1 MAGSIP
7 SFAFAVGLL
16 VLSAP
21 VASASAQPRDATYS
35 SVCRHADSGDLL
47 GLEVSFV
54 SEADGGY
61 ALVQRY
67 EGAAIAP
74 VLMQVKQR
82 GRDLVLVSGAT
93 DSIVLRRDGKTLRLT
108 YLDGQLSA
116 AGSSSETLIPSLAVW
131 QGKRI
136 AACR

>member
-1 MAGSIP
+1 MVGSIP
-7 SFAFAVGLL
+7 SFALAVGLL

-21 VASASAQPRDATYS
+21 VASAKAQQRDATYS
-35 SVCRHADSGDLL
+35 SVCRHPDSGDLL

-54 SEADGGY
+54 SDAGSGY

-82 GRDLVLVSGAT
+82 GRDLVLMSGAT
-93 DSIVLRRDGKTLRLT
+93 DSIALRQDGKTLRLT

-131 QGKRI
+131 QGKRV

>member
-7 SFAFAVGLL
+7 SFALVVGLL

-21 VASASAQPRDATYS
+21 VASANADPRDATYS
-35 SVCRHADSGDLL
+35 SGCRHAESGDLL

-93 DSIVLRRDGKTLRLT
+93 DSIALRQDGKILRLT

-116 AGSSSETLIPSLAVW
+116 AGSSSETLIPSLPVW
-131 QGKRI
+131 QGKSVP
-136 AACR
+136 AWP

>member
-1 MAGSIP
+1 MTGSIP
-7 SFAFAVGLL
+7 SFALAVGLL
-16 VLSAP
+16 VLSGP
-21 VASASAQPRDATYS
+21 VASDNAQPRDATYA
-35 SVCRHADSGDLL
+35 SVCRHTDSGDLL
-47 GLEVSFV
+47 GLEVSFI

-82 GRDLVLVSGAT
+82 ERDLVLVSGAT
-93 DSIVLRRDGKTLRLT
+93 DSIALRQDGKTLRLT

-116 AGSSSETLIPSLAVW
+116 AGSSSENLIPSLAVW
-131 QGKRI
+131 QGKSV
-136 AACR
+136 AACH

>member
-7 SFAFAVGLL
+7 SFALVVGLL

-21 VASASAQPRDATYS
+21 VASANADPRDATYS
-35 SVCRHADSGDLL
+35 SVCRHAESGDLL

-93 DSIVLRRDGKTLRLT
+93 DSIALRQDGKILRLT

-116 AGSSSETLIPSLAVW
+116 AGSSSETLIPSVPGW
-131 QGKRI
+131 QGKSG

>member
-21 VASASAQPRDATYS
+21 VASAKAQPHDATYS
-35 SVCRHADSGDLL
+35 SVCRQADSGDLL

-93 DSIVLRRDGKTLRLT
+93 DSIVLRQDGKILRLT

-116 AGSSSETLIPSLAVW
+116 AGSPSETLIPSLPVW
-131 QGKRI
+131 QGKSV

>member
-7 SFAFAVGLL
+7 SFALVVGLL

-21 VASASAQPRDATYS
+21 VASANADPRDATYS
-35 SVCRHADSGDLL
+35 SVCRHAESGELL
-47 GLEVSFV
+47 GLEVAFV

-93 DSIVLRRDGKTLRLT
+93 DSIALRQDGKILRLT

-116 AGSSSETLIPSLAVW
+116 AGSSSETLIPSLPVW
-131 QGKRI
+131 QGKSV

>member
-1 MAGSIP
+1 MTGSIP
-7 SFAFAVGLL
+7 SFALAVGLL
-16 VLSAP
+16 VLSGP
-21 VASASAQPRDATYS
+21 VASDDAQPRDATYS

-47 GLEVSFV
+47 GLEVSFI

-82 GRDLVLVSGAT
+82 ERDLVLVSGAT
-93 DSIVLRRDGKTLRLT
+93 DSIALRQDGKTLRLT

-116 AGSSSETLIPSLAVW
+116 AGSSSENLIPSLAVW
-131 QGKRI
+131 QGKSV
-136 AACR
+136 AACH

>member
-1 MAGSIP
+1 MTGSIP
-7 SFAFAVGLL
+7 SFALAVGLL
-16 VLSAP
+16 VLSGP
-21 VASASAQPRDATYS
+21 VASDNAQPRDATYA

-47 GLEVSFV
+47 GLEVSFI

-82 GRDLVLVSGAT
+82 ERDLVLVSGAT
-93 DSIVLRRDGKTLRLT
+93 DSIALRQDGKTLRLT
-108 YLDGQLSA
+108 YLDGQLTA
-116 AGSSSETLIPSLAVW
+116 AGSSSENLIPSLAVW
-131 QGKRI
+131 QGKSV
-136 AACR
+136 AACH